1 MASYLKR
8 MGIIFSILLIFPA
21 AYSYQ
26 LYDPYTDYT
35 VLPDKTYK
43 GEICIRYP
51 ELGDSFTYTYDIN
64 YDIISEINIKEDPFI
79 YNSTNQLLTGNI
91 ICNEFNFTVNNYK
104 TSLNDTFIQKIQVTN
119 TEQEGNIKIAYSKR
133 LTIDA
138 SNLDYKDLLFNM
150 SKKFILVFISI
161 YAVFASILYI
171 IKSKK
176 FNE

>member
-1 MASYLKR
+1 MVTCLKR
-8 MGIIFSILLIFPA
+8 IGIIFSILLIFPV

-26 LYDPYTDYT
+26 LYDPYTEYT
-35 VLPDKTYK
+35 VLPDKTYE

-51 ELGDSFTYTYDIN
+51 ELGDSFTYSYDIN

-79 YNSTNQLLTGNI
+79 YNSTNQLIRNNI

-104 TSLNDTFIQKIQVTN
+104 TSLNDTFIQKIEVRGY
-119 TEQEGNIKIAYSKR
+119 EDKENIKVAYSKR

-138 SNLDYKDLLFNM
+138 SNMDYKDLLFNW
-150 SKKFILVFISI
+150 SNKFILVFISI
-161 YAVFASILYI
+161 YAVLASILYI

>member
-1 MASYLKR
+1 MVTYLKR
-8 MGIIFSILLIFPA
+8 IVIIFSILLIFPA

-26 LYDPYTDYT
+26 LYDPYNDYT
-35 VLPDKTYK
+35 VLPDKTYN

-51 ELGDSFTYTYDIN
+51 ELGDSFTYSYDIN

-119 TEQEGNIKIAYSKR
+119 TEQEGNIKIVYSKR

-138 SNLDYKDLLFNM
+138 SNIDYKDLLFNM